1 LERALVEWD
10 RAGFEAGV
18 GACAGPGPVEWV
30 GDEAGGDGVVGE
42 VAVEAEQVGVVVDA
56 AGEAVGA
63 EEVGAALV
71 AAVVPAGVLGVAAL
85 LERLSRE
92 RTGSNWNLTSSDRPR
107 RDEFCRPPPSKG

>member
-1 LERALVEWD
+1 
-10 RAGFEAGV
+10 
-18 GACAGPGPVEWV
+18 
-30 GDEAGGDGVVGE
+30 VGE

-92 RTGSNWNLTSSDRPR
+92 RTDLT
-107 RDEFCRPPPSKG
+107 GT